1 MIFMKGSLTNIK
13 AFVLVYIV
21 ALCVVMSTAAEIKPQ
36 KATFDDY
43 IPLLES
49 AGYHVYSFDIKSMT
63 DRQYKMTFSI
73 REYEGDSIV
82 NKNILFFPVSTKNM
96 NLLSDFPEDVRA
108 TIKQEEMYDPSRKID
123 SCAEKIVV
131 GTHTKND
138 STTTL
143 IIDVDNMMKFNWN
156 LNLKPQV
163 NPTTGE
169 NQYMYLPK
177 PFITGDIKLD
187 EFIPLVFYGSF
198 WYDPDFNLFRFCGDY
213 ELNPD
218 MSSQLIKDVP
228 HSYVIGLTIT
238 DI

>member
-1 MIFMKGSLTNIK
+1 MKSISMYIK
-13 AFVLVYIV
+13 AIVLVCMMTISV
-21 ALCVVMSTAAEIKPQ
+21 AMSSAAEIKPQ

-63 DRQYKMTFSI
+63 DRQYNMTFSI
-73 REYEGDSIV
+73 REYEGDSLV

-96 NLLSDFPEDVRA
+96 TLLSDFSEEDQAKIRQ
-108 TIKQEEMYDPSRKID
+108 KEMYDSSRKIH

-131 GTHTKND
+131 GTYAKND
-138 STTTL
+138 STTKL
-143 IIDVDNMMKFNWN
+143 IIDVDNMMKFDWD

-163 NPTTGE
+163 NPTIGE
-169 NQYMYLPK
+169 NQYLYLPK
-177 PFITGDIKLD
+177 PFKTGDIKLD

-198 WYDPDFNLFRFCGDY
+198 WYDPDFNVFRFCGDY

-218 MSSQLIKDVP
+218 MSNQLIKDVP
-228 HSYVIGLTIT
+228 HSYVVGLTISVN
-238 DI
+238 